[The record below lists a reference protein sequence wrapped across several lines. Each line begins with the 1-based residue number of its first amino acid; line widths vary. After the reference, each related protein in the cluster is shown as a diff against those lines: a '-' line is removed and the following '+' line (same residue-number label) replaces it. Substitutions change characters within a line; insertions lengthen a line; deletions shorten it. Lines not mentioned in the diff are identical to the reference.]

1 MLKSVLDMPQLEA
14 LGLGFKVVTRTD
26 YLELSTKR
34 LREIN
39 VLGFDYERVQIRLR
53 T

>member
-1 MLKSVLDMPQLEA
+1 MQQPET
-14 LGLGFKVVTRTD
+14 LGLGFEVVARTD
-26 YLELSTKR
+26 HLEPSTKR